1 MRGVRECIIGS
12 ATSETVSRLL
22 SWNQEVLHVC

>member
-1 MRGVRECIIGS
+1 MKGVGECIIGS
-12 ATSETVSRLL
+12 ATSKTVSLLL